1 MFTLKTP
8 AKTILLRCCSTP
20 YHCCLPQIKLVALFC
35 AKKLLFTR
43 PQVHSRFPSSK
54 TLPLC
59 KAPPLQPLALLARW
73 LPWSICSWRCIR
85 QVCNVSSD
93 SAAHGLERCLSM
105 PRVSPATAG
114 GHFNPAV
121 SCAVFF
127 SARDNSFTGRKAALY
142 SVVQVLSGSWC
153 GRVACNVIL
162 PSFVQHS
169 LRTFRSWSWIYCKL
183 LKLQQD
189 SARCLFRTWFVVK
202 NQASLQLS
210 LQLVYLASQCQP
222 SDRKLDI
229 SSLRRGEWTW
239 VTVVFDG
246 SHSSVFFF
254 FRQGASGRVDFHLH
268 IVLRGF
274 VRGCLVHHQGRFLSC
289 IWQDAWRSIVK
300 PPEIASKCDWFWAM
314 GVPLYTDM
322 TLKKNWLHIKRE
334 GCIFIRGSRFVN
346 GQSPG
351 KSLLRTCNR
360 LLCCCWWLRYGQCF
374 WRIFESSSA
383 SEQKWEGKSVCC
395 TGHCMAI
402 INQTSCWKCVILIV
416 LTVLAIFD

>member
-1 MFTLKTP
+1 
-8 AKTILLRCCSTP
+8 
-20 YHCCLPQIKLVALFC
+20 
-35 AKKLLFTR
+35 
-43 PQVHSRFPSSK
+43 
-54 TLPLC
+54 
-59 KAPPLQPLALLARW
+59 
-73 LPWSICSWRCIR
+73 
-85 QVCNVSSD
+85 
-93 SAAHGLERCLSM
+93 M

-169 LRTFRSWSWIYCKL
+169 LRTFRSWSWIDCKL
-183 LKLQQD
+183 VEVAARFGKMPLPDL
-189 SARCLFRTWFVVK
+189 ARCWKSGITAALIAVGVFGKPMPAFGPKTGYFLTQARWVDLGDSRFRWI
-202 NQASLQLS
+202 SQL
-210 LQLVYLASQCQP
+210 
-222 SDRKLDI
+222 R
-229 SSLRRGEWTW
+229 
-239 VTVVFDG
+239 
-246 SHSSVFFF
+246 VFFF
-254 FRQGASGRVDFHLH
+254 GKALLGELIFTFTLSYV
-268 IVLRGF
+268 VLCVAVSSITKAGSPTT
-274 VRGCLVHHQGRFLSC
+274 SC
-289 IWQDAWRSIVK
+289 IWQDAWRSICQTDRNCIQVWLILGNGCPPVHRHVFFKTGFTSNVK
-300 PPEIASKCDWFWAM
+300 DAYSSGGHDSWTASHHSTS
-314 GVPLYTDM
+314 LS
-322 TLKKNWLHIKRE
+322 I
-334 GCIFIRGSRFVN
+334 
-346 GQSPG
+346 QSYPG
-351 KSLLRTCNR
+351 NSLLRTCNR